1 MPSGTDCELR
11 RSWLLPMS
19 APPAYTAGME
29 AAEKRLFTPG
39 TGAIPPTLAGREREQ
54 AVLSLCLADLTGGK
68 SPPHDL
74 VLLGPRGAGKT
85 ALLNWF
91 ERTCRESAT
100 KVDVAAIAS
109 ADIPNRSALL
119 AELAPPTGV
128 AKLLPR
134 KIGVAALASAEW
146 AAAGRSQSL
155 SRRLVARC
163 RRRPLAVLL
172 DEAHALDLEVGQLLL
187 NASQQVRA
195 KAPFLLVLAGTPGLP
210 THLGKMNASFWDRLG
225 RGLLGIGRLSA
236 AAAKEALV
244 EPLAAHGVSID
255 ADALDSAVEHSQRYA
270 YFIQL
275 WGEALWSRR
284 LATGE
289 TRLTAAHAAAVR
301 PAVAKRVAEYHQR
314 RFREL
319 EAGGLL
325 PAAAA
330 LAPAFQ
336 AGMDATAGDQDID
349 AALSSVG
356 LDASARLA
364 AREELNRLGYIWCPP
379 GQLPPIAWS
388 AGIPSL
394 MQHVLD
400 QASPSPPG
408 RNSGSNDAPTA
419 Q

>member
-1 MPSGTDCELR
+1 MLG
-11 RSWLLPMS
+11 
-19 APPAYTAGME
+19 PPAYTAGMR
-29 AAEKRLFTPG
+29 ATEKRLLTPG
-39 TGAIPPTLAGREREQ
+39 TGAAPPALAGREREQ
-54 AVLSLCLADLTGGK
+54 AVLSLCLADLAGGG

-74 VLLGPRGAGKT
+74 VLVGPHGTGKT

-91 ERTCRESAT
+91 ERTCRKSAT
-100 KVDVAAIAS
+100 KVDVAAIAA
-109 ADIPNRSALL
+109 ADISDRSALL
-119 AELAPPTGV
+119 AELAPPTGI

-134 KIGVAALASAEW
+134 KVGVAALASAEW
-146 AAAGRSQSL
+146 AAVGTPQSL
-155 SRRLVARC
+155 SRRLIARC
-163 RRRPLAVLL
+163 RRRPFAVLL

-195 KAPFLLVLAGTPGLP
+195 KAPFLLALAGTPGLP

-225 RGLLGIGRLSA
+225 NGLLGIGRLNSA
-236 AAAKEALV
+236 AAAEAIV
-244 EPLAAHGVSID
+244 EPLAVHGVSID

-275 WGEALWSRR
+275 WGEALWNQRQ
-284 LATGE
+284 ATGE
-289 TRLTAAHAAAVR
+289 TRLTAAHAAAAL

-319 EAGGLL
+319 EADGLL

-330 LAPAFQ
+330 LAPVFR
-336 AGMDATAGDQDID
+336 AGMDATASDQDID
-349 AALSSVG
+349 AAFAAIG
-356 LDASARLA
+356 MDASARLA

-379 GQLPPIAWS
+379 GQLPPIVWS

-400 QASPSPPG
+400 QASPSG
-408 RNSGSNDAPTA
+408 RGPKRGKSDAPA
-419 Q
+419 D